1 MNNNQDHLNLLRK
14 IQNKQ
19 KYTQR
24 ELAEQLGFSLGKLNY
39 CLKEL
44 KNNGF
49 IKVKN
54 FKNSNKKISFIYNLT
69 SKGIAKKTKL
79 TQNFMKEN
87 MREYSQLVKE
97 IDIKMEI

>member
-24 ELAEQLGFSLGKLNY
+24 ELAEQLRFSLGKLNY

-69 SKGIAKKTKL
+69 SKGIAKK
-79 TQNFMKEN
+79 Q
-87 MREYSQLVKE
+87 S
-97 IDIKMEI
+97 